1 MVFGTFSLAIG
12 LLLLAL
18 ALGLWL
24 WSRNLEEEAGLP
36 DGNVIYTDAGSAWF
50 SNNDALASTHLRLTG
65 KPDYLVEESNGMIV
79 PVELKSST
87 APAEPHE
94 GHILQLA
101 AYCLLVEENYG
112 IRPTY
117 GIIQY
122 NDKSFA
128 VDYTPELEDDLLDLL
143 ADMRADLFAPDVN
156 RDHNDWIRC
165 TRCGVRGACVQRLG

>member
-1 MVFGTFSLAIG
+1 MVFGTFSLGVG

-36 DGNVIYTDAGSAWF
+36 DGQVIYTDAGTWF
-50 SNNDALASTHLRLTG
+50 GNSEALVAQNLRLVG
-65 KPDYLVEESNGMIV
+65 KPDYLVEEDDGMIV
-79 PVELKSST
+79 PVELKSSA
-87 APAEPHE
+87 APTDPHE

-122 NDKSFA
+122 KDRAFA
-128 VDYTPELEDDLLDLL
+128 VDYTDDLEEDLLDLL
-143 ADMRADLFAPDVN
+143 ADMRADLFAPEVD
-156 RDHNDWIRC
+156 RDHNDWVRC
-165 TRCGVRGACVQRLG
+165 TRCGVRGQCRQRLG